1 MDYTV
6 RMNSLDARAAL
17 LAAAAALSAC
27 AFAARARP
35 RRPLGYADYARLYA
49 RLASGQTPADLGDV
63 VPGLARDLKDAAIV
77 SRRWWTD
84 STPYDE
90 LAHREILPDGVL
102 DALGIP
108 HHVTAGVEHVPAG
121 LMHTYG
127 YLFSQLQTAY
137 GLKGKRWVESRIDE
151 RLGLPAGTFSPRPPA
166 GEFLSNVTAAL
177 SALVGLDARP
187 ARAAVLSP
195 RARRLGAVEEA
206 VRWRRPDG
214 VEVSGVVRTHLV
226 PLAPV
231 PGLKTDDAYLL
242 IYELELSGERRLVTA
257 FPVQEGFAR
266 TFLNAKSAVDA
277 AFRPR
282 FNLYV
287 DPMWVVV
294 ERRSSGFMPAR

>member
-6 RMNSLDARAAL
+6 RMNSFDSRAAVFVV
-17 LAAAAALSAC
+17 AAALSAC
-27 AFAARARP
+27 AFAARARA

-63 VPGLARDLKDAAIV
+63 VPKLAGDLKDAAVV

-108 HHVTAGVEHVPAG
+108 HERTAGVEHVPAG

-137 GLKGKRWVESRIDE
+137 GLKGKRWVESRLDE
-151 RLGLPAGTFSPRPPA
+151 RLGLPAGMFSPRPPA

-177 SALVGLDARP
+177 SALTGLDARP
-187 ARAAVLSP
+187 PRAAALAP
-195 RARRLGAVEEA
+195 RARRLGAVEES

-214 VEVSGVVRTHLV
+214 AEVSGVVRTHLV

-266 TFLNAKSAVDA
+266 TFLDAKPVADA

-287 DPMWVVV
+287 DPTWVVL
-294 ERRSSGFMPAR
+294 ERRRSGFIPAR